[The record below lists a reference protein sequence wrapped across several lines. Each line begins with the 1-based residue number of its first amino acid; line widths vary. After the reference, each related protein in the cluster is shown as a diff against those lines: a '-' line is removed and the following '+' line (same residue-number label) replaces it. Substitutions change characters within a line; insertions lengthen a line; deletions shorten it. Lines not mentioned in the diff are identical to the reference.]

1 MDSGALIWVD
11 SRVHPCAADLSTTLP
26 RSYRV
31 CRIRE
36 PNAIPEAVR
45 RLTPVVVCFEYDD
58 PGPAQLEMLEHTRIG
73 YPHLPV
79 LMITVEHSESLA
91 VWALRVRVWDYLVMP
106 VRQEDLCARLAMLS
120 AAQGAPT
127 PGNSAAA
134 THTIATDTDPLLSR
148 RLEAGKIACHR
159 VLPALSF
166 LEANYSEKVTL
177 RRAAQLCGLG
187 PYQFSRAFKHEQGTT
202 FREFLI
208 IHRISKAIRM
218 LEHSDASV
226 TEVAFSVGFNDL
238 SYFARMFRRYLGVCP
253 SDYRREKEN
262 RPPALPLPQ
271 MRLPAWP
278 VAKFSYPRAT
288 ES

>member
-1 MDSGALIWVD
+1 
-11 SRVHPCAADLSTTLP
+11 
-26 RSYRV
+26 
-31 CRIRE
+31 
-36 PNAIPEAVR
+36 
-45 RLTPVVVCFEYDD
+45 LTPLVACFEYDQ
-58 PGPAQLEMLEHTRIG
+58 PGPEQLQTLEVTRIG

-79 LMITVEHSESLA
+79 LMITVEHSEALA

-106 VRQEDLCARLAMLS
+106 VRTQDLCSRLAMLS
-120 AAQGAPT
+120 ASAGAPGVDRLPAASPPAGGT
-127 PGNSAAA
+127 NVTCTAVADNSGSPG
-134 THTIATDTDPLLSR
+134 
-148 RLEAGKIACHR
+148 R

-166 LEANYSEKVTL
+166 LETNYSEKVTL

-208 IHRISKAIRM
+208 IHRLSRAIRM

-253 SDYRREKEN
+253 SDYRRDKEN
-262 RPPALPLPQ
+262 RPAVLPLPHIRQ
-271 MRLPAWP
+271 PEWP
-278 VAKFSYPRAT
+278 VAKYSYPAAT
-288 ES
+288 KS

>member
-1 MDSGALIWVD
+1 MDSGTLLWVD
-11 SRVHPCAADLSTTLP
+11 YRVHSCATDLCAALP
-26 RSYRV
+26 LGYRV

-36 PNAIPEAVR
+36 ANAIPEAVR
-45 RLTPVVVCFEYDD
+45 RLNPLVACFEYDE
-58 PGPAQLEMLEHTRIG
+58 PGPAQLETLEFTRVS
-73 YPHLPV
+73 YPQLPV
-79 LMITVEHSESLA
+79 LMITVEHSEAMA

-106 VRQEDLCARLAMLS
+106 VGTEDLCSRLAMLS
-120 AAQGAPT
+120 ASRGAPA
-127 PGNSAAA
+127 PKLSAAA
-134 THTIATDTDPLLSR
+134 SQTVERATSTANGVEDGSDSSR
-148 RLEAGKIACHR
+148 R

-166 LEANYSEKVTL
+166 LETNYSEKVTL

-208 IHRISKAIRM
+208 LHRLSKAIRM

-253 SDYRREKEN
+253 SGYRRDKEN
-262 RPPALPLPQ
+262 RPAALPLPHIRQ
-271 MRLPAWP
+271 PEWP
-278 VAKFSYPRAT
+278 VAKYSYPAAT
-288 ES
+288 KS